1 MSQKDKA
8 MFSWSSKV
16 NIEQKEEPK
25 RKVKD
30 KTMFS
35 WSSKVNIER

>member
-8 MFSWSSKV
+8 VFSWSSKV
-16 NIEQKEEPK
+16 NMEQKEEQK

-30 KTMFS
+30 KTVYS
-35 WSSKVNIER
+35 WSSKVNID